1 MLKRIYHKFGICK
14 TSSATAGERKEIK
27 MILFEV
33 YDKEGKI
40 IASDVDKE
48 KAAQI
53 LGVQSEELYKKSL
66 AHEAGKRLKI
76 KDKSYIMY
84 SEGQTLVREH
94 PRRPDFSQKLL
105 MEFDY
110 ARKLVLAK
118 AKSCTGATGRK

>member
-1 MLKRIYHKFGICK
+1 
-14 TSSATAGERKEIK
+14 

-48 KAAQI
+48 KAAQ
-53 LGVQSEELYKKSL
+53 LLEVQSEELYKKSL

-84 SEGQTLVREH
+84 SEGQTVVREH

-105 MEFDY
+105 MEFDF
-110 ARKLVLAK
+110 ARKLVLAN
-118 AKSCTGATGRK
+118 AKSCTGATTGRK

>member
-1 MLKRIYHKFGICK
+1 
-14 TSSATAGERKEIK
+14 

-84 SEGQTLVREH
+84 SEGQTLVREQ
-94 PRRPDFSQKLL
+94 PKRPEFSQKLL
-105 MEFDY
+105 MEFDF